1 MNFSFVKIKIHQLI
15 NGVIS
20 LENNFQIRSVP
31 RMFEEVTRSI
41 IQYIQEE
48 ELEYGTKLPPERTL
62 VELLG
67 VSRSSVREGLRILE
81 LLNYLESR
89 QGGGTFVSV
98 PPPFLIPRQMIKQ
111 KADPA
116 ALAKYFE
123 IAIMNAEKIIT
134 LSMEHASTV
143 NLSQNPDYGFW
154 DEFSMWINI
163 LGSQLENDYYLNL
176 WNSLY
181 LHLSENDYF
190 QDIAVKT
197 DVNDLKIAFYKQEN
211 TIFTEFFRSLSAS
224 AKE

>member
-1 MNFSFVKIKIHQLI
+1 
-15 NGVIS
+15 
-20 LENNFQIRSVP
+20 VP

-48 ELEYGTKLPPERTL
+48 KLERGTKLPPERKL

-98 PPPFLIPRQMIKQ
+98 PPPFLIPQQIIKQ
-111 KADPA
+111 KADTET
-116 ALAKYFE
+116 LAKYFD

-134 LSMEHASTV
+134 LSLDNASTV
-143 NLSQNPDYGFW
+143 NLSQNSDSEFW
-154 DEFSMWINI
+154 QEFTKWINF
-163 LGSQLENDYYLNL
+163 LGNQLENDYYLNL

-181 LHLSENDYF
+181 QLLSAHDYF
-190 QDIAVKT
+190 NGINVNT
-197 DVNDLKIAFYKQEN
+197 DVNDLKIAFYRQEDTVFKN
-211 TIFTEFFRSLSAS
+211 FFRSLSTNAS
-224 AKE
+224 K

>member
-1 MNFSFVKIKIHQLI
+1 M
-15 NGVIS
+15 
-20 LENNFQIRSVP
+20 P

-48 ELEYGTKLPPERTL
+48 KLERGTKLPPERKL

-98 PPPFLIPRQMIKQ
+98 PPPFLIPQQIIKQ
-111 KADPA
+111 KADTET
-116 ALAKYFE
+116 LAKYFA

-134 LSMEHASTV
+134 LSLDNASTV
-143 NLSQNPDYGFW
+143 NLSQNSDSEFW
-154 DEFSMWINI
+154 QEFTKWINF
-163 LGSQLENDYYLNL
+163 LGNQLENDYYLNL

-181 LHLSENDYF
+181 QLLSAHDYF
-190 QDIAVKT
+190 NGINVNT
-197 DVNDLKIAFYKQEN
+197 DVNDLKIAFYRQEH
-211 TIFTEFFRSLSAS
+211 TVFTNFFRSLSTNAS
-224 AKE
+224 K

>member
-1 MNFSFVKIKIHQLI
+1 M
-15 NGVIS
+15 
-20 LENNFQIRSVP
+20 P

-48 ELEYGTKLPPERTL
+48 KLERGTKLPPERKL

-98 PPPFLIPRQMIKQ
+98 PPPFLIPQQIIKQ
-111 KADPA
+111 KADTET
-116 ALAKYFE
+116 LAKYFA

-134 LSMEHASTV
+134 LSLDNASTV
-143 NLSQNPDYGFW
+143 NLSQTSDSEFW
-154 DEFSMWINI
+154 QEFTKWINF
-163 LGSQLENDYYLNL
+163 LGNQLENDYYLNL

-181 LHLSENDYF
+181 QLLSAHDYF
-190 QDIAVKT
+190 NGINVNT
-197 DVNDLKIAFYKQEN
+197 DVNDLKIAFYRQEDTVFKN
-211 TIFTEFFRSLSAS
+211 FFRSLSTNAS
-224 AKE
+224 K

>member
-1 MNFSFVKIKIHQLI
+1 
-15 NGVIS
+15 
-20 LENNFQIRSVP
+20 VP

-48 ELEYGTKLPPERTL
+48 KLERGTKLPPERKL

-98 PPPFLIPRQMIKQ
+98 PPPFLIPQQIIKQ
-111 KADPA
+111 KADTET
-116 ALAKYFE
+116 LAKYFA

-134 LSMEHASTV
+134 LSLDNASTV
-143 NLSQNPDYGFW
+143 NLSQTSDSEFW
-154 DEFSMWINI
+154 QEFTKWINF
-163 LGSQLENDYYLNL
+163 LGNQLENDYYLNL

-181 LHLSENDYF
+181 QLLSAHDYF
-190 QDIAVKT
+190 NGINVNT
-197 DVNDLKIAFYKQEN
+197 DVNDLKIAFYRQEDTVFKN
-211 TIFTEFFRSLSAS
+211 FFRSLSTNAS
-224 AKE
+224 K

>member
-1 MNFSFVKIKIHQLI
+1 M
-15 NGVIS
+15 
-20 LENNFQIRSVP
+20 P

-48 ELEYGTKLPPERTL
+48 KLERGTKLPPERKL

-98 PPPFLIPRQMIKQ
+98 PPPFLIPQQIIKQ
-111 KADPA
+111 KADTET
-116 ALAKYFE
+116 LAKYFD

-134 LSMEHASTV
+134 LSLDNASTV
-143 NLSQNPDYGFW
+143 NLSQNSDSEFW
-154 DEFSMWINI
+154 QEFTKWINF
-163 LGSQLENDYYLNL
+163 LGNQLENDYYLNL

-181 LHLSENDYF
+181 QLLSAHDYF
-190 QDIAVKT
+190 NGINVNT
-197 DVNDLKIAFYKQEN
+197 DVNDLKIAFYRQEH
-211 TIFTEFFRSLSAS
+211 TVFTNFFRSLSTNAS
-224 AKE
+224 K